1 MDTDQTTIC
10 TSQNV
15 HIGQEVVIV
24 DRIQLGHCISY
35 ADGTVTAIDPSRG
48 TYSVAHNGMRGGGRQ
63 GGGGVVGQIKRG
75 AGGQS
80 IHRVLLEGCG
90 GPGAPC

>member
-35 ADGTVTAIDPSRG
+35 ADGTCLLYTSPSPRD
-48 TYSVAHNGMRGGGRQ
+48 
-63 GGGGVVGQIKRG
+63 
-75 AGGQS
+75 
-80 IHRVLLEGCG
+80 
-90 GPGAPC
+90 

>member
-35 ADGTVTAIDPSRG
+35 ADGTVTAIDPARVSLGDTTTIPRAAK
-48 TYSVAHNGMRGGGRQ
+48 VALATVRAQARSGSQ
-63 GGGGVVGQIKRG
+63 P
-75 AGGQS
+75 S
-80 IHRVLLEGCG
+80 
-90 GPGAPC
+90 

>member
-35 ADGTVTAIDPSRG
+35 ADGTVTSIDPSRG
-48 TYSVAHNGMRGGGRQ
+48 TYSVAHNGMRGRTVYTLSDQWHGD
-63 GGGGVVGQIKRG
+63 
-75 AGGQS
+75 
-80 IHRVLLEGCG
+80 G
-90 GPGAPC
+90 GPYCTPAAEVYGG

>member
-35 ADGTVTAIDPSRG
+35 ADGTVTAIDPSQMIEVRFTN
-48 TYSVAHNGMRGGGRQ
+48 TYSASQKIAMSVRMLGPYRCSRNCGM
-63 GGGGVVGQIKRG
+63 V
-75 AGGQS
+75 
-80 IHRVLLEGCG
+80 
-90 GPGAPC
+90 